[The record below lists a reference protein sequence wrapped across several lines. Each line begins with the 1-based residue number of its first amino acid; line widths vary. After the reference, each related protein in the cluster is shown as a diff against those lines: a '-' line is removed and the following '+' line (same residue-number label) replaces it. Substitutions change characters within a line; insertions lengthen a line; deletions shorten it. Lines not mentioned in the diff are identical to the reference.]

1 MINTCYIIFKKW
13 SKSLFKLHFVNVKIK
28 LWFNNNI
35 FTILLGYIFKTV
47 NVLFHNTKRMFH
59 NVKRFNKI
67 NFNRIQFNAYQW
79 KIVPET
85 RNIFILCYFKEG
97 LLLLN
102 VNERILF
109 FFFFLPRTKNKQ
121 KCAKMW
127 GSKMWNVT
135 YNARNIY
142 RDAVRM

>member
-28 LWFNNNI
+28 LRFNNNI

-109 FFFFLPRTKNKQ
+109 FFFCCLERRINK
-121 KCAKMW
+121 
-127 GSKMWNVT
+127 
-135 YNARNIY
+135 NARKCG
-142 RDAVRM
+142 DLKCET